1 MAKAIL
7 EFNLPEDSI
16 EYRMAVNSS
25 NYHSVL
31 WDIDQYLRSK
41 LKWGE
46 LTSEQY
52 DVLDKTREELHD
64 LMRTHNITFEA

>member
-1 MAKAIL
+1 
-7 EFNLPEDSI
+7 
-16 EYRMAVNSS
+16 MAVHAD

-41 LKWGE
+41 LKWGG

-64 LMRTHNITFEA
+64 LMRTHNVIFEA